1 MNQFVVV
8 IVWEP
13 RAPLRSSVW
22 RFSSSTAGTASVNL
36 ALQAARR
43 VSSGAFVVFLNQLVT
58 RRPKWSY

>member
-22 RFSSSTAGTASVNL
+22 RFSSSTAETASVIL
-36 ALQAARR
+36 VLQPARR
-43 VSSGAFVVFLNQLVT
+43 VSSGAFVVILSQRDT
-58 RRPKWSY
+58 RRPNWSC